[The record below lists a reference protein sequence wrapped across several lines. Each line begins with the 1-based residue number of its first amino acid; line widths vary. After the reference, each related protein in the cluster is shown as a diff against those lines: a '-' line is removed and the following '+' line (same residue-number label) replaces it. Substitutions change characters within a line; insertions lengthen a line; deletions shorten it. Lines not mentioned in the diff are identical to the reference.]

1 MAAEVKAQHNYENRI
16 SLSENI
22 PLSTPLVIYVEVSSF
37 CNLSCG
43 FCPQHLSPD
52 QVSKNKMGIDRFEE
66 MCKQIK
72 KFPELPKLIR
82 FCGIGDS
89 LTNNNFVEMLKI
101 ANKYKI
107 GERMLLITNGVLL
120 QNKIHHEIINL
131 LDNIVISIEGLSDE
145 DYLNFANRKVN
156 FDRHVETLKKLCSQN
171 GRRAKFNIKIH
182 SGAVKTKE
190 RLKFF
195 YETFDFADE
204 VFVENLVNLWPE
216 LESDMG
222 NNPENSHRF
231 LEKEAEKVIACPQIF
246 KSLQVNANGVV
257 IPCCIDWSL
266 KNNLGNIDNQSLVD
280 IWNGEILR
288 DLRLKHLKGERNT
301 FLPCKECTMNE
312 FTEFDSIDDKRE
324 VILERITSQ
333 EISIQE

>member
-1 MAAEVKAQHNYENRI
+1 MVAEVKAQHNFESRI

-22 PLSTPLVIYVEVSSF
+22 PISTPLVIYVEVSSF

-52 QVSKNKMGIDRFEE
+52 QVSKNKMGLDRFEE

-72 KFPELPKLIR
+72 FPELQIDQILWDWR
-82 FCGIGDS
+82 FSDKYK
-89 LTNNNFVEMLKI
+89 FVEMLKI

-107 GERMLLITNGVLL
+107 GERLLLISNGVLL

-145 DYLNFANRKVN
+145 DYLKFANRKVI
-156 FDRHVETLKKLCSQN
+156 FDRHVETLKYLCSQKD
-171 GRRAKFNIKIH
+171 RRAKFNIKIH

-190 RLKFF
+190 RLNFF

-222 NNPENSHRF
+222 NNPDNSHRF
-231 LEKEAEKVIACPQIF
+231 LEKEAEKVIACCRYLKVY
-246 KSLQVNANGVV
+246 KSMQMGL
-257 IPCCIDWSL
+257 
-266 KNNLGNIDNQSLVD
+266 
-280 IWNGEILR
+280 
-288 DLRLKHLKGERNT
+288 
-301 FLPCKECTMNE
+301 
-312 FTEFDSIDDKRE
+312 
-324 VILERITSQ
+324 
-333 EISIQE
+333 